1 MVYFRI
7 NGLGYNCGYNKNK
20 CPKDTTNCIMCI
32 KNRLQEMGFEFHSN
46 LEIIEV
52 DSPEKRLKL
61 ERELIWE
68 KFLDVLN
75 IKHILIMEKSSGL
88 TLINYPVSGVDV
100 DANLLSGFIQANI
113 TFSESEKVSKENEVS
128 IFEYQFYEFQYKNF
142 NILLKDGNLIRLCLI
157 LDHKASDH
165 MRNHMFQFL
174 DAFEIRYHDD
184 LIAFQT
190 TGIINFGINEVI
202 EYIIDS
208 FDANLVFP
216 MTLAQSIPPLE
227 LEKINSNLIQKAI
240 FNLAKEL
247 LSSRTF
253 FFINNMLNRLKKI
266 VNIEA
271 DIVLYEIY
279 QLLLKNIIIP
289 TSIETIANN
298 IESYHET
305 SQKRISKT
313 KPISSIIISVNDS
326 DQLKEQIDNMDEEAA
341 KNLIKEFIKRGK
353 NALKD
358 SAYQETQKE
367 YNKALFIAKE
377 FNFKEHI
384 QKISQ
389 RLFDL
394 ESKSKYVELDYN
406 IGMAESAEK
415 NRDFINSIN
424 YYQKALQIMEGFL
437 VYNVVDPRI
446 KKIKKKIFKLREEI

>member
-1 MVYFRI
+1 
-7 NGLGYNCGYNKNK
+7 
-20 CPKDTTNCIMCI
+20 
-32 KNRLQEMGFEFHSN
+32 
-46 LEIIEV
+46 
-52 DSPEKRLKL
+52 
-61 ERELIWE
+61 
-68 KFLDVLN
+68 
-75 IKHILIMEKSSGL
+75 
-88 TLINYPVSGVDV
+88 
-100 DANLLSGFIQANI
+100 
-113 TFSESEKVSKENEVS
+113 
-128 IFEYQFYEFQYKNF
+128 
-142 NILLKDGNLIRLCLI
+142 
-157 LDHKASDH
+157 
-165 MRNHMFQFL
+165 
-174 DAFEIRYHDD
+174 
-184 LIAFQT
+184 
-190 TGIINFGINEVI
+190 VI

-298 IESYHET
+298 IESDQET

-377 FNFKEHI
+377 FNFKEGI

-437 VYNVVDPRI
+437 VYNVVDPRM
-446 KKIKKKIFKLREEI
+446 KKFKKKIFKLREEI